1 MTTREGNASLPIPA
15 RKRLARLLAG
25 ESDKTSQSAM
35 LRLPAAVLELHV
47 DGVGAVPLPVRA
59 PIAKKLVGV
68 STPAHF
74 GRGEETLLDT
84 SVRDTGEITPDRV
97 NLAGGRWQVN
107 LAESLEA
114 LGTRLG
120 IQHPQRLRAELHSM
134 LVYGKGQFFV
144 PHQDSEKH
152 DDMVATLV
160 VMLPSSHAGGEL
172 VVSDQ
177 GDSKVYTSST
187 HELTLV
193 AFYPDCRHE
202 VLPVRSGWRV
212 TLTFNLLLDQV
223 PDAELAGSV
232 DQVAAL
238 LHEHFTAPVRRPYR
252 TRDSD
257 PPQRLAVLLDHEY
270 SRRGLI
276 ASRLKGEDAERA
288 ALVRTAA
295 EAAGYESVLAQAEI
309 DETWDADVE
318 DYLDDEDYDVGEVL
332 DANTVLTWWADSD
345 SAGEISLAL
354 NDEEVCAP
362 TPSHRLTPYDSE
374 YEGYMGNYG
383 NTVERWYR
391 RAAVLVWPTDAG
403 FGMRAEARPA
413 WVLRAVAVSLEAGEL
428 EQARG
433 QARTLVA
440 RWGSPGPELL
450 APALEVARGVNDSGL
465 AAELLAP
472 FHLQLLTVEHAEP
485 LAALHAVYPASWWAA
500 LARQWDPR
508 APAMYGVG
516 RQGDRFPDRRTWVET
531 VLPALC
537 ERLHT
542 GGAPWV
548 AEWFAAW
555 LGEWVT
561 GEARHLC
568 AVAHPARRSEALERL
583 GPALAAVLS
592 ASEGESARALAT
604 RIQDLGDPALPLALA
619 GLRSA
624 GSAVGS
630 SSALRALAS
639 NASMQL
645 EAILARSPRSPDD
658 WSITWESPGGAD
670 EDRLS
675 EFLTSATERTLAWP
689 MAAPRRQTIHRLIDE
704 AGLPVTHR
712 TIRSGSPYTLLL
724 EKTDDVFL
732 RETAARVGAE
742 MNLLWLSRTLGQSS
756 GRLDS

>member
-1 MTTREGNASLPIPA
+1 
-15 RKRLARLLAG
+15 
-25 ESDKTSQSAM
+25 M
-35 LRLPAAVLELHV
+35 LRLPAEVLDLHV
-47 DGVGAVPLPVRA
+47 GGVGAVPLPVRA
-59 PIAKKLVGV
+59 PLAKKLVGA

-74 GRGEETLLDT
+74 GRGEETLRDA
-84 SVRDTGEITPDRV
+84 SVRDTGEITPERV
-97 NLAGGRWQVN
+97 ALAGDRWQAR
-107 LAESLEA
+107 LADALEL

-120 IQHPQRLRAELHSM
+120 VRDPRLLRAELHSL
-134 LVYGKGQFFV
+134 LVYGKGQFFA

-160 VMLPSSHAGGEL
+160 VLLPSSHTGGEL
-172 VVSDQ
+172 LVSDQ
-177 GDSKVYTSST
+177 GDSKVYTGSS

-212 TLTFNLLLDQV
+212 ALTFNVLLDEL
-223 PDAELAGSV
+223 PEAEPVGPV

-238 LHEHFTAPVRRPYR
+238 LREHFSTPVRRPYR
-252 TRDSD
+252 TEDGD
-257 PPQRLAVLLDHEY
+257 PPKRLAVLLDHEY

-276 ASRLKGEDAERA
+276 AGRLKGEDVERA
-288 ALVRTAA
+288 ALVRAAA
-295 EAAGYESVLAQAEI
+295 ETAGYESAIAQAEI

-318 DYLDDEDYDVGEVL
+318 DYLDDEDYEVGEVL
-332 DANTVLTWWADSD
+332 DASTVLTWWADRD
-345 SAGEISLAL
+345 SGGEISLAL
-354 NDEEVCAP
+354 DDEEVCAP

-413 WVLRAVAVSLEAGEL
+413 WVLRAVAVSLQAGEL
-428 EQARG
+428 DQARE

-440 RWGSPGPELL
+440 RWGSPGADLL
-450 APALEVARGVNDSGL
+450 APALEVARGVDDSGL

-472 FHLQLLTVEHAEP
+472 FHLQLLTVAEAEP
-485 LAALHAVYPASWWAA
+485 LAALDGVYPRSWWSA
-500 LARQWDPR
+500 LARQSDPR
-508 APAMYGVG
+508 GPAVYGVG
-516 RQGDRFPDRRTWVET
+516 REGDRFPDRRTWVET

-537 ERLHT
+537 ERIRAS
-542 GGAPWV
+542 GAPEV
-548 AEWFAAW
+548 AEWLATW
-555 LGEWVT
+555 LGEWVA

-583 GPALAAVLS
+583 GPALATVLFAS
-592 ASEGESARALAT
+592 AGESARAVAT

-624 GSAVGS
+624 RSAVGS
-630 SSALRALAS
+630 SSALRALALH
-639 NASMQL
+639 ARERLQ
-645 EAILARSPRSPDD
+645 AILAQPPRSPDD
-658 WSITWESPGGAD
+658 WSITWQSPGGAD

-675 EFLTSATERTLAWP
+675 EFLTSATDRTLAWP
-689 MAAPRRQTIHRLIDE
+689 LAAPRRQTIHRLIDE

-724 EKTDDVFL
+724 EKTDELFSGEVS
-732 RETAARVGAE
+732 ARRQAE
-742 MNLLWLSRTLGQSS
+742 EDLLWLSRTH
-756 GRLDS
+756 